1 MTQLSEGGRDR
12 RSCNRLNTLTF
23 AFTYLL
29 IWGAA
34 CFLIRMQQL
43 PNPISAN
50 WREVI
55 SKAFSTGRKPWAVMI
70 STALLAGF
78 GMGLLSGFI
87 SDRFFDVSTHRITKE
102 AWMQTAVGRIIAVE
116 SNGDHNAKNNRS
128 SAMGVGQFLDQTWLE
143 LIRAYRPDLMKG
155 RSQVAILELRQ
166 DGTIAR
172 EITGI
177 FMEKNATMLQKRDL
191 PVTPATLYWPI
202 SLGPRALSL
211 FCQHLR
217 MPMRPPLWP
226 APTQLAERPARRLL
240 RRIHSSEIL
249 RLLIL
254 GVGPIARCAC
264 PVPN

>member
-23 AFTYLL
+23 ALTYLL
-29 IWGAA
+29 IRGAA

-191 PVTPATLYWPI
+191 PVTPATLY
-202 SLGPRALSL
+202 LAHFAGPAGAVAILSALENADAASVMASADATGRTTRETIVKANP
-211 FCQHLR
+211 FLR
-217 MPMRPPLWP
+217 NFTIADLRSWADRKMRM
-226 APTQLAERPARRLL
+226 
-240 RRIHSSEIL
+240 SGS
-249 RLLIL
+249 
-254 GVGPIARCAC
+254 
-264 PVPN
+264 

>member
-23 AFTYLL
+23 ALTYLL
-29 IWGAA
+29 IRGAA

-102 AWMQTAVGRIIAVE
+102 AWMQTAVGRIIAVKPMAITTRKTIDLVQWQSASFSIRLGWSLISSISTGSDE
-116 SNGDHNAKNNRS
+116 GPQPSGYSRTAARRDNRS
-128 SAMGVGQFLDQTWLE
+128 
-143 LIRAYRPDLMKG
+143 
-155 RSQVAILELRQ
+155 
-166 DGTIAR
+166 
-172 EITGI
+172 
-177 FMEKNATMLQKRDL
+177 
-191 PVTPATLYWPI
+191 
-202 SLGPRALSL
+202 
-211 FCQHLR
+211 
-217 MPMRPPLWP
+217 
-226 APTQLAERPARRLL
+226 
-240 RRIHSSEIL
+240 
-249 RLLIL
+249 
-254 GVGPIARCAC
+254 
-264 PVPN
+264 